1 MANPRISILMYHQVG
16 EFDNITRLKV
26 NYCHVKRFRQ
36 QMAFLSRWG
45 YNVISLTQAVRGL
58 LGEVDLP
65 DHSIV
70 ITFDDG
76 YENFY
81 QYAYPV
87 LKKYNFPATVYVVA
101 GELGGM
107 SDWLA
112 EGNMPAER
120 LMNLDQIKT
129 VQSGGIEIGSHA
141 VHHYRLTQIAEEEMK
156 GEINSSKE
164 ILEEKLQTS
173 VEHVCYPYGD
183 HNKKVVEVARMAG
196 YKSGVTT
203 IKGAATNAHDALALP
218 RKAISF
224 RDNRYRFWR
233 NLHFK
238 NGDLSD
244 NIILDPIKG

>member
-1 MANPRISILMYHQVG
+1 MYHQVG
-16 EFDNITRLKV
+16 EFDNIPRLKV
-26 NYCHVKRFRQ
+26 NYCHIRRFNQ
-36 QMAFLSRWG
+36 QMSFLSRWG
-45 YNVISLTQAVRGL
+45 YNVISLTQAMRGL

-65 DHSIV
+65 DHSVV

-76 YENFY
+76 YENFH

-112 EGNMPAER
+112 EGNMPAEQ
-120 LMNLDQIKT
+120 LMTLDQVKA
-129 VQSGGIEIGSHA
+129 VQEGGIDIGSHA
-141 VHHYRLTQIAEEEMK
+141 VHHCRLTRLTEEEMK
-156 GEINSSKE
+156 KEIISSKD

-173 VEHVCYPYGD
+173 IDHVCYPYGD
-183 HNKKVVEVARMAG
+183 HNKAVVEAAKIAG
-196 YKSGVTT
+196 YMSGVTT
-203 IKGAATNAHDALALP
+203 IKGAATARHDALALP

-238 NGDLSD
+238 NGDLSE
-244 NIILDPIKG
+244 NIILDPIHV